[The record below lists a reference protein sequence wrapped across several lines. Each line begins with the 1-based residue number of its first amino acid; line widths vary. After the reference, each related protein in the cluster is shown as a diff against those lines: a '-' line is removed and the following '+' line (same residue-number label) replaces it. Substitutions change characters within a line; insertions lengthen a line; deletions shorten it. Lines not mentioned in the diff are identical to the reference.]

1 MSLKQ
6 RLADELKNAMKNKD
20 QLRKNVVTMIR
31 ADIKQIEVD
40 KRVELTDEDIIEII
54 AKQAKQRKDSIE
66 EFEKGGRED
75 LVDQAKSELKVLMEY
90 LPEQLSEEEIETIL
104 KEVIAEIGATSMKE
118 MGKVM
123 AAAMPK
129 FKGRAD
135 GKVVNQIVKK
145 ILQQ

>member
-6 RLADELKNAMKNKD
+6 RLADELKEAMKNKD
-20 QLRKNVVTMIR
+20 QLRKNVITMIR

-40 KRVELTDEDIIEII
+40 KRVELTDDDIIEIV
-54 AKQAKQRKDSIE
+54 AKQAKQRRDSIE

-75 LVDQAKSELKVLMEY
+75 LIDQAKQEVNVLMEY

-104 KEVIAEIGATSMKE
+104 REVIAEIGAASMKD
-118 MGKVM
+118 MGKIM

-129 FKGRAD
+129 LKGRAD
-135 GKVVNQIVKK
+135 GKVVNQTVRK
-145 ILQQ
+145 ILQ

>member
-20 QLRKNVVTMIR
+20 QLRKNVITMIR

-40 KRVELTDEDIIEII
+40 KRVELTEDDIIGII
-54 AKQAKQRKDSIE
+54 SKQAKQRRDSIE

-75 LVDQAKSELKVLMEY
+75 LVEQAKQEVDLLMEY
-90 LPEQLSEEEIETIL
+90 LPEQLSEEEVEIII
-104 KEVIAEIGATSMKE
+104 KEVIAETGATSMKD
-118 MGKVM
+118 MGKIM

-129 FKGRAD
+129 LKGKAD
-135 GKVVNQIVKK
+135 GKIVNQVVKK
-145 ILQQ
+145 VLQ